1 MIEILTVG
9 GTIDKVYFDALS
21 EFQIGDPAVEFVLGQ
36 AGVKTEHTL
45 RRLMSKDSL
54 EMTDDDRA
62 AVRDAV
68 AESEAGRLLITHGT
82 DTMVKTAEA
91 IDDTAKAAGKTV
103 VLTGAMQPARMAQ
116 TDAVFNIGFAWGVM
130 QTLGPGVYI
139 AMNGKVFEAGHVRKN
154 RDAGRFESA

>member
-1 MIEILTVG
+1 MIEILTTG

-36 AGVKTEHTL
+36 AGVETEHTL

-54 EMTDDDRA
+54 ELTDDDRTA
-62 AVRDAV
+62 IRDAV
-68 AESEAGRLLITHGT
+68 AQSEARRILITHGT
-82 DTMVKTAEA
+82 DTMAKTAAA
-91 IDDTAKAAGKTV
+91 IEDAALAVGKTV

-116 TDAVFNIGFAWGVM
+116 TDAVFNLGFAWGVM

-139 AMNGKVFEAGHVRKN
+139 AMNGRVFEAGHVRKN

>member
-21 EFQIGDPAVEFVLGQ
+21 EFQIGDPAIEFVLGQ
-36 AGVKTEHTL
+36 AGVETEHTL

-54 EMTDDDRA
+54 DMTDDDRVA
-62 AVRDAV
+62 IRVAV
-68 AESEAGRLLITHGT
+68 AESAATQILITHGT
-82 DTMVKTAEA
+82 DTMAKTAAA
-91 IDDTAKAAGKTV
+91 IDDAASAAGKTV

-116 TDAVFNIGFAWGVM
+116 TDAVFNIGFAWGVL

-139 AMNGKVFEAGHVRKN
+139 AMNGRVFEAGHVRKN
-154 RDAGRFESA
+154 RDAGRFEPA

>member
-1 MIEILTVG
+1 MIEILTTG

-36 AGVKTEHTL
+36 AGVETEHTL

-54 EMTDDDRA
+54 ELTDDDRA
-62 AVRDAV
+62 TIRDAV
-68 AESEAGRLLITHGT
+68 AQSDAKRILITHGT
-82 DTMVKTAEA
+82 DTMAKTAAA
-91 IDDTAKAAGKTV
+91 IDNTARDAGKTV

-116 TDAVFNIGFAWGVM
+116 TDAVFNLGFAWGVM
-130 QTLGPGVYI
+130 QTLDPGVYI

-154 RDAGRFESA
+154 RDAGRFEPA